1 MGRIV
6 QNTISYGFVTLIL
19 AVLGFGI
26 YLFLDDLDGPEL
38 VMTPDTGRISPTQDV
53 TLKLSDAKSGVHSV
67 LVTIHRNN
75 QSLVILDK
83 VFNEAAPSQTVS
95 FNLKNA
101 GLRDGAFELEI
112 TARDDSLM
120 SFGKGNGTTRKW
132 NMQLDTQPPKVHI
145 KTTVPSIRRGSVT
158 AIAYSVSEEASMTG
172 IQLGENFFPAFL
184 QQNGLYY
191 CFFPFPLD
199 TPKGKFTPEL
209 ITKDLAGNEARNRIL
224 VTPIERNFRK
234 DTLNISDAFL
244 NSKEDVFKELVPDPA
259 ASNLERYIKINS
271 EIRIANE
278 KTLLD
283 IGKNTAPTMLWSGAF
298 KRLPGSAS
306 RAAYGDHRTYMHNG
320 TKIDEQTHMGQ
331 DLASLAHA
339 QIPAANDGKVIF
351 AEPLGIYGNLVV
363 IDHGLGLQSLYSHM
377 SEIQTT
383 VGTTVKKGDIIG
395 LTGTTGLAGGD
406 HLHFGILMHGIE
418 VQPIDW
424 LDPKW
429 IKNTL
434 LDRLEAAGA
443 ER

>member
-6 QNTISYGFVTLIL
+6 RNTLSYGFVTLIL
-19 AVLGFGI
+19 AALAFGI
-26 YLFLDDLDGPEL
+26 YLFLDDLDGPEIA
-38 VMTPDTGRISPTQDV
+38 MTPDTGRISPTQDV
-53 TLKLSDAKSGVHSV
+53 SLKLADAKSGVRSV
-67 LVTIHRNN
+67 VVTIHRNN

-83 VFNEAAPSQTVS
+83 VFSEAAPSQSVS

-132 NMQLDTQPPKVHI
+132 NMQLDTQPPKVRI
-145 KTTVPSIRRGSVT
+145 KSSVPAIRRGSVT
-158 AIAYSVSEEASMTG
+158 AIAYSVSEEASMSG
-172 IQLGENFFPAFL
+172 VQLGESFFPAFL

-191 CFFPFPLD
+191 CFFPFPIN

-209 ITKDLAGNEARNRIL
+209 ITRDLAGNESRTKVL
-224 VTPIERNFRK
+224 VNAGERNFRK
-234 DTLNISDAFL
+234 DTLNISDKFL
-244 NSKEDVFKELVPDPA
+244 DSKEDVFKELAPNEET
-259 ASNLERYIKINS
+259 NLARYIKINNDV
-271 EIRIANE
+271 RIANE
-278 KTLLD
+278 KTLLEV
-283 IGKNTAPTMLWSGAF
+283 GKNTAPTILWSGGF

-306 RAAYGDHRTYMHNG
+306 RASFGDHRTYMHNNV
-320 TKIDEQTHMGQ
+320 KIDEQTHMGQ
-331 DLASLAHA
+331 DLASVAHA
-339 QIPAANDGKVIF
+339 PIPAANDGKVVF
-351 AEPLGIYGNLVV
+351 AEPLGIYGNLVI

-377 SEIQTT
+377 SEIHTS
-383 VGTTVKKGDIIG
+383 VGASVKKGDIIG
-395 LTGTTGLAGGD
+395 RTGTTGLAGGD

-429 IKNTL
+429 IKNTIT
-434 LDRLEAAGA
+434 DRLEAAGA